1 VSSNTTTKF
10 GLATEHTFQSESMLF
25 ITPHAPEF
33 PFTFS
38 QHLAQLLSDGYASV
52 QRSSKS
58 GPIVHNTVGF
68 FVYFWFVSVNDC

>member
-10 GLATEHTFQSESMLF
+10 GLATEHTFQSESLLF
-25 ITPHAPEF
+25 ITSHAPEF

-58 GPIVHNTVGF
+58 GPIVHNVVGF
-68 FVYFWFVSVNDC
+68 FVYFWVVSVNDC